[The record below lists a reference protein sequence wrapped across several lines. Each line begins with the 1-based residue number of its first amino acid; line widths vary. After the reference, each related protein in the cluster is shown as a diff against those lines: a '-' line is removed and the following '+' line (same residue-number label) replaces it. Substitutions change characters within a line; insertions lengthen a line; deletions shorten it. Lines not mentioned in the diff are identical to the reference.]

1 MQAAHTSETLGAPA
15 HVPAELVHAI
25 GLTESPEFLAA
36 PYAFMAA
43 LHDKKPRIFY
53 SPYPQ
58 GGGAW
63 HLTHHED
70 CYYVLR
76 HPELFTTAG
85 ATPFPRDPARYF
97 PMLPLE
103 SDPPDHR
110 KYREILEPMFSLRS
124 MLKLDGFIR
133 ARANELIDKFIDKG
147 ECEFTKEFGRPLP
160 VSVFLDLMGL
170 PQDMLDTFVGWAMT
184 LLHGGDRAASGR
196 AMAEVSAYLEGVI
209 AEKSKAPDDGAIS
222 AIIQG
227 RVDGEPLSERQT
239 FGFVFFLF
247 IAGLD
252 TVFAALNNIFV
263 WLAQNPDRRR
273 EIIDNPE
280 KIDAVVEELLRVYT
294 VTFSGRTL
302 TRDYDFH
309 GVHMKQG
316 DKITCILPAANF
328 DPGVFPE
335 PRKVDFDRQRKPT
348 LAFAGG
354 VHSCMGAHLARL
366 EVKVCIS
373 EFLRRIPEF
382 RLKDGY
388 KLEYWPGG
396 VVGPKTVPLVW

>member
-1 MQAAHTSETLGAPA
+1 MDAPRIPE
-15 HVPAELVHAI
+15 HVPPELVHYV

-36 PYAFMAA
+36 PFPFMAD
-43 LHDKKPRIFY
+43 LHKTKPRIFY
-53 SPYPQ
+53 SPNIL
-58 GGGAW
+58 GGAW

-70 CYYVLR
+70 CYFALR

-85 ATPFPRDPARYF
+85 ATPFPRDPANYF

-110 KYREILEPMFSLRS
+110 RYREVLDPLFSIRAV
-124 MLKLDGFIR
+124 MQMQENIR
-133 ARANELIDKFIDKG
+133 ARANALIDAFVDKG
-147 ECEFTKEFGRPLP
+147 ECEFTTAFGRPLP

-170 PQDMLDTFVGWAMT
+170 PQDMQDTFVGWAMD
-184 LLHGGDRAASGR
+184 LLHAMGDREVAGR
-196 AMAEVSAYLEGVI
+196 AMGEVSAYLQTVI
-209 AEKSKAPDDGAIS
+209 AEKRQRPDAGAIS
-222 AIIQG
+222 TIVHAKI
-227 RVDGEPLSERQT
+227 DGQPMGERET

-263 WLAQNPDRRR
+263 WLAEHPEARAYIR
-273 EIIDNPE
+273 DNPGE
-280 KIDAVVEELLRVYT
+280 IDSVMEELLRIYT

-302 TRDYDFH
+302 TQDYEMH
-309 GVHMKQG
+309 GVKMKKG
-316 DKITCILPAANF
+316 DRITSILPAANF
-328 DPGVFPE
+328 DPSVFPDPE
-335 PRKVDFDRQRKPT
+335 KVDFQRTRKPT

-366 EVKVCIS
+366 EIKIGIV
-373 EFLRRIPEF
+373 EFLRRIPDF
-382 RLKDGY
+382 HMKAGW
-388 KLEYWPGG
+388 KVEYWPGG